1 MKGALPSQRD
11 GGWQRAQLGQCLWQ
25 GAGGVRGIWR
35 HWGQL
40 EANLAPGVGTARL
53 DRPRNQPRASS

>member
-11 GGWQRAQLGQCLWQ
+11 GGWQWAQLGQCLWQ
-25 GAGGVRGIWR
+25 GAGGVR
-35 HWGQL
+35 GQL